1 VEFINNLRKKPEKD
15 RKRILWSILIII
27 GLILLILWI
36 YNSFK
41 AINKLKEENLMRG
54 LDIAT
59 LEEDMPEFDMPEI
72 PEDEQLTEEE
82 LEEILKNA
90 TQ

>member
-1 VEFINNLRKKPEKD
+1 MEFINNLRKKPEKD